1 MAMVEQIF
9 SEIPQNYKPET
20 LSDPVSIYFSIDAV
34 KKTVQL
40 TSAGCL
46 VDNGRIVENADCVCK
61 TSAEFFLKV
70 WNEGYKPGLKDF
82 LSGAIKSNNP
92 ELLKAFLA
100 ACGKG

>member
-1 MAMVEQIF
+1 MVEQIF
-9 SEIPQNYKPET
+9 SEIPQNFHPD
-20 LSDPVSIYFSIDAV
+20 SASGPVSIYFSIDDV
-34 KKTVQL
+34 KKTVQI
-40 TSAGCL
+40 SSSGCQ

-92 ELLKAFLA
+92 ELLKKFLA

>member
-1 MAMVEQIF
+1 MIEQIF
-9 SEIPQNYKPET
+9 SEIPQSYNPEM
-20 LSDPVSIYFSIDAV
+20 VSNPATIYFSIDAV

-40 TSAGCL
+40 TATGCQ
-46 VDNGRIVENADCVCK
+46 VDDGRTVDNADCVCK

-70 WNEGYKPGLKDF
+70 WNDGYKPGLKDF

-92 ELLKAFLA
+92 ELLKTFLT

>member
-1 MAMVEQIF
+1 MIEQIF
-9 SEIPQNYKPET
+9 SEIPESYNPET
-20 LSDPVSIYFSIDAV
+20 VSDPVSIYFSIDAI

-40 TSAGCL
+40 SSTGCQ
-46 VDNGRIVENADCVCK
+46 VDDGRTVDNADCVCK
-61 TSAEFFLKV
+61 TTADFFSNV

-92 ELLKAFLA
+92 ELLKTFLA

>member
-1 MAMVEQIF
+1 MLEKIF
-9 SEIPQNYKPET
+9 SEIPENYNPET
-20 LSDPVSIYFSIDAV
+20 VSEPVTIYFSIDAV

-40 TSAGCL
+40 TSTGCQ
-46 VDNGRIVENADCVCK
+46 VDNGRIVDNADCVCK

-92 ELLKAFLA
+92 ELLKTFLA
-100 ACGKG
+100 ACGK

>member
-1 MAMVEQIF
+1 MIEQIF
-9 SEIPQNYKPET
+9 AEIPQTCRPDSTSE
-20 LSDPVSIYFSIDAV
+20 PVSIYFSIDDV

-40 TSAGCL
+40 SSSGCQI
-46 VDNGRIVENADCVCK
+46 DNGRTVDDADCVCK
-61 TSAEFFLKV
+61 TSTEFFLRV

-92 ELLKAFLA
+92 DVLKKFLT

>member
-1 MAMVEQIF
+1 MIEQIF
-9 SEIPQNYKPET
+9 SEIPQNYNPAT
-20 LSDPVSIYFSIDAV
+20 VSDPFTIYFSIDAV

-40 TSAGCL
+40 TSTVCQ
-46 VDNGRIVENADCVCK
+46 VDDGRVVEDADCVCK

-92 ELLKAFLA
+92 ELLKTFLI